1 MTATYSSETGP
12 QKSGFLNKNAIPL
25 GVQLWSVK
33 NDLAL
38 DFDGSLKMLAETGF
52 SFVETAGYDPGSR
65 TIFGLQPGVFVQK
78 IRAAGMQCIS
88 AHAPVSAATIPQVS
102 ETFATTGIQYL
113 ITSLYPD
120 ERRTAEDYYAIAASY
135 NRIGSIAKRGGIQF
149 GYHNHH
155 FEFAHLQGECPFD
168 ILLNNT
174 DPELV
179 VFESDLGWMVQAGQ
193 APETWFAAY
202 PGRFPLWHFRD
213 VDATGQPVNAGAGI
227 IDFQALHLQKKQ
239 AGFLYGIVET
249 PSAATDGMDR
259 VRTSFNYL
267 KEKRLY

>member
-1 MTATYSSETGP
+1 MTATPSETGP
-12 QKSGFLNKNAIPL
+12 GGSGFLNKEAIPL

-38 DFDGSLKMLAETGF
+38 DFDGSLGMLAETGF
-52 SFVETAGYDPGSR
+52 GFVETAGYDPGKR
-65 TIFGLQPGVFVQK
+65 TIFGLQPHIFEQK
-78 IRAAGMQCIS
+78 IRAAGLLCIS
-88 AHAPVSAATIPQVS
+88 AHAPVSEATIAQVLDA
-102 ETFATTGIQYL
+102 FAPTGIRYL
-113 ITSLYPD
+113 VASLYPD
-120 ERRTAEDYYAIAASY
+120 ERRTAAGYYEIAASY
-135 NRIGSIAKRGGIQF
+135 NRMGAIAKSAGIQF

-155 FEFAHLQGECPFD
+155 FEFAALGNGCPFD
-168 ILLNNT
+168 ILLNQT

-179 VFESDLGWMVQAGQ
+179 AFELDLGWMVHAGQ
-193 APETWFAAY
+193 QPEAWFAAH

-213 VDATGQPVNAGAGI
+213 VDAAGQPVNAGAGI
-227 IDFQALHLQKKQ
+227 IDFPALGLQKKQ

-267 KEKRLY
+267 KKERLY